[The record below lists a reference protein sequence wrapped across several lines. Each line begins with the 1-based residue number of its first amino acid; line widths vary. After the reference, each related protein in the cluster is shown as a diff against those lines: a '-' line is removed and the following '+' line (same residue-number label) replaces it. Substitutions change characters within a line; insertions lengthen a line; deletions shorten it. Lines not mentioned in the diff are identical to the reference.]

1 MPAAQDTQIESRSMG
16 HVALHYLKPNE
27 GPLASKLLKLLGLV
41 ETQVLPFEDGTHFYR
56 FVVNP
61 KHQARG
67 DGILYLSAA
76 PPAQRQ
82 LVEAIREALNVD
94 KPGQHPA
101 VDGMRAALIA
111 DPEAT
116 FHVGF
121 LLDSLEELER
131 VVLDLKEKAQTDPEF
146 KDRLKI
152 TLNRARPG
160 DAEVDARLDAS
171 PIYGG
176 VDRYAYGRN
185 GVQAFIETDI
195 LTSGPLGESL
205 VLELDYVFP
214 NRANHILSVVEL

>member
-1 MPAAQDTQIESRSMG
+1 MIAAQDTQIESRSMG

-41 ETQVLPFEDGTHFYR
+41 ETQVLPFENGTHFYR

-61 KHQARG
+61 DHQARG
-67 DGILYLSAA
+67 DGIIYLSAA
-76 PPAQRQ
+76 PPAQRK
-82 LVEAIREALNVD
+82 LIEAVREALHVD
-94 KPGQHPA
+94 KSDQHPA
-101 VDGMRAALIA
+101 VTAMREAIIA
-111 DPEAT
+111 DPEYT
-116 FHVGF
+116 FHVGI
-121 LLDSLEELER
+121 LVDSLEELER
-131 VVLDLKEKAQTDPEF
+131 VLLDLKQKAQTDPEF
-146 KDRLKI
+146 KGRLKI
-152 TLNRARPG
+152 TLNRPRRG

-171 PIYGG
+171 PVYGD